1 MSDSLVAVSSFW
13 SVPEAHVARNQLEAA
28 GIRAVLQGD
37 EEANT
42 LGLGNLTGGVKV
54 LVRSQDVK
62 RALYVLAETSEELE
76 KALEGDAWEEGSHDE
91 DRRAMELE
99 AGEETAEDADE
110 FDQFVT
116 PGDHTA
122 DHAHRVA
129 YMGILVFPILS
140 HLYSTWLLARRRW
153 DGQELTRAG
162 ELRRR
167 QSGSAE
173 RHLFDSRR
181 HFLGALYPHGV
192 GALVPLQEAPPYNV
206 FKYSI
211 TSKRSPSVKSSP

>member
-1 MSDSLVAVSSFW
+1 MGESLVAVSSFW

-28 GIRAVLQGD
+28 GIRAVLQG

-42 LGLGNLTGGVKV
+42 LGLGKLTGGVKV

-76 KALEGDAWEEGSHDE
+76 KALEGDVWEEGSHDE
-91 DRRAMELE
+91 DRRAMELQDE
-99 AGEETAEDADE
+99 ADE
-110 FDQFVT
+110 ESTEEADELDQFVT

-162 ELRRR
+162 ERAVGKAARLN
-167 QSGSAE
+167 AI
-173 RHLFDSRR
+173 
-181 HFLGALYPHGV
+181 FLTVGGVFLALYILTV
-192 GALVPLQEAPPYNV
+192 LV
-206 FKYSI
+206 
-211 TSKRSPSVKSSP
+211 R